1 VFTSPEG
8 GPLNSRNFRRRVWQL
23 ALEAAGLPAS
33 LRMHDLRHTC
43 AALMISEGAN
53 PKQVQCHLGHSSI
66 TVTMDN
72 YGHLFSGDVEALA
85 ERMDARIRR
94 TGLILRRDADGTPG
108 ENGTNEGGGGK
119 VKSGL

>member
-1 VFTSPEG
+1 
-8 GPLNSRNFRRRVWQL
+8 
-23 ALEAAGLPAS
+23 
-33 LRMHDLRHTC
+33 
-43 AALMISEGAN
+43 MISEGAN
-53 PKQVQCHLGHSSI
+53 PKQVQSHLGHSSI

-108 ENGTNEGGGGK
+108 KNGLQQGAGRK
-119 VKSGL
+119 IKSGL

>member
-1 VFTSPEG
+1 
-8 GPLNSRNFRRRVWQL
+8 
-23 ALEAAGLPAS
+23 
-33 LRMHDLRHTC
+33 MHDLRHTC

-108 ENGTNEGGGGK
+108 KNGPKHGAGRQI
-119 VKSGL
+119 KSGS